1 MKRFLLSMLVAL
13 LTLSASAKIDVD
25 FSSRF
30 DEGTNTITAP
40 SGWGWYTSA
49 GLSDNYEIMEC
60 DYLYIKYSSSFNFN
74 LIIQDMG
81 WQNAYVVN
89 CSSTDNEAYIKLTP
103 GAFPG
108 FTQVVIQN
116 HSEGSIDI
124 EKLYFCSEEE
134 FYNPA
139 PDDLEGARAN
149 LMEIYMRYQKLQD
162 KYVAGT
168 GFGNYPEELVQAFN
182 DALNAALILDGN
194 EGQDL
199 TVEQLNAMSQ
209 AIVDA
214 YRALEAGQIRYLP
227 ANGYYRFVGA
237 RMYVNGSEEYGY
249 NDVVKAMYSTNTGD
263 NGWNTLDVN
272 DPTYLWTIERQDDGN
287 YLLQNASSKLNFTS
301 AEKCTDGVKYIA
313 FDALTKPEG
322 GYDLGYTLS
331 TDGDVT
337 VFNFRLSDQAAG
349 DKNYVHMNWH
359 NGGTGWNGPMTTWC
373 NSVNDSGATEW
384 YLQPVDEEVAKALLD
399 ETAYERD
406 FVVMLAD
413 AKEKLSIADDKTL
426 VKLITEA
433 SQFSSPFS
441 QNDLGSKDGDNLRDG
456 VLINGKTDDF
466 WHSVWSAGNVEA
478 GLHYLQIEM
487 PEEITGDIRF
497 DFTRRIAN
505 DDNVTKWGIYGSNAP
520 EGEKY
525 DYEWIA
531 DIETPYNVKGES
543 VSTSFSIDSDKSY
556 RYLRFYAEATNS
568 NRGYWHVSEFQLY
581 QAFDNPNNQASK
593 MGDIY
598 ANLKSAVERADA
610 VEEGALT
617 KADYEALKAAY
628 DPFIAMFVD
637 PTDLR
642 KLINEAEPV
651 LKLYA
656 EGNNP
661 GQWSE
666 DPSNGLGKDLADAK
680 AYDQAGAY
688 TQAQTD
694 AFIEALTDAEAKFL
708 NTANKISTKKYYAI
722 RFASEEMYEE
732 FGWSTS
738 NVLSETSGDL
748 FNNYLCSIKAEEDP
762 EAEGSEEA
770 QEPGINLIFSDNS
783 AADIEFFFV
792 PAGDNLYT
800 IKHKATGRYIH
811 VNGYDSWTNLTSEPT
826 TFFTVE
832 AVGHGE
838 NIIHATDNEGNDLS
852 YLHAQLSDHRLVT
865 WHDHYAGSNSGLM
878 LEELGDISEEDAIAN
893 VEQASAKTA
902 NIYNVAGQ
910 LVRKNAKQNDVK
922 SLSKGLYIMNGTKVL
937 VK

>member
-1 MKRFLLSMLVAL
+1 MLAAL
-13 LTLSASAKIDVD
+13 LWMGASAKIDVD
-25 FSSRF
+25 YSNRY

-49 GLSDNYEIMEC
+49 SLSNNYEIAEC
-60 DYLYIKYSSSFNFN
+60 DYLYIKYSASCNFN
-74 LIIQDMG
+74 LLIQDTS
-81 WQNAYVVN
+81 WQNIYSVTCHA
-89 CSSTDNEAYIKLTP
+89 SENEAYIKLVP
-103 GAFPG
+103 GAYPAYS
-108 FTQVVIQN
+108 QLVIQN
-116 HSEGSIDI
+116 HSEGSITI
-124 EKLYFCSEEE
+124 EKLYFCSEQE

-139 PDDLEGARAN
+139 PDDLDGARQN
-149 LMEIYMRYQKLQD
+149 LIDIYTRYQKLQG
-162 KYVAGT
+162 KYQVGT
-168 GFGNYPEELVQAFN
+168 DYGCYPEELVKAF
-182 DALNAALILDGN
+182 DEALDAALIFDTEAGEQLS
-194 EGQDL
+194 
-199 TVEQLNAMSQ
+199 VEQFNALAQ

-214 YRALEAGQIRYLP
+214 YRALEAGQIRYQP

-237 RMYVNGSEEYGY
+237 RMYVNGSDEYGY

-331 TDGDVT
+331 TDDDIV
-337 VFNFRLSDQAAG
+337 VFNFRMSDQAAG

-359 NGGTGWNGPMTTWC
+359 NGGTGWNGPMTTWY

-433 SQFSSPFS
+433 SQFSSPVS
-441 QNDLGSKDGDNLRDG
+441 QNDFGSKDGGNLSEG
-456 VLINGKTDDF
+456 VLIDGDVNSY
-466 WHSVWSAGNVEA
+466 WHSVWSTGTAETGS
-478 GLHYLQIEM
+478 HYIQIELAE
-487 PEEITGDIRF
+487 PISGELVFEF
-497 DFTRRIAN
+497 SRRMTDSN
-505 DDNVTKWGIYGSNAP
+505 HLTKWGIYGSDSP
-520 EGEKY
+520 DGEKY
-525 DYEWIA
+525 DYEWIV
-531 DIETPYNVKGES
+531 DLDTPFGEKGE
-543 VSTSFSIDSDKSY
+543 TIKRTITIDAEKSFQ
-556 RYLRFYAEATNS
+556 YLRFYCES
-568 NRGYWHVSEFQLY
+568 QGFFHLSEMQLY
-581 QAFDNPNNQASK
+581 QTFDNPTNQASM
-593 MGDIY
+593 MGEIY
-598 ANLKSAVERADA
+598 TNLKNAVEKADA
-610 VEEGALT
+610 IEEGALT

-628 DPFIAMFVD
+628 DSFIAIFVD

-642 KLINEAEPV
+642 KLIKEAEPV

-688 TQAQTD
+688 TQAQTA

-708 NTANKISTKKYYAI
+708 STANKISTEKYYAI

-738 NVLSETSGDL
+738 NVMSETSGNL
-748 FNNYLCSIKAEEDP
+748 FNNYLCSIEAEEDP
-762 EAEGSEEA
+762 EAEETEETK
-770 QEPGINLIFSDNS
+770 EPGINLIFSDNS

-800 IKHKATGRYIH
+800 IKHKATGRFIH

-838 NIIHATDNEGNDLS
+838 NIIHATDSEGNDLA